1 MTVAAATDRLL
12 ARNPSGRTI
21 PAGGTRS
28 GAMEPARQVGV
39 ERLERRRR
47 RVPGPVLTG
56 LAAVV
61 AVDALIIAAEAFF
74 H

>member
-1 MTVAAATDRLL
+1 
-12 ARNPSGRTI
+12 
-21 PAGGTRS
+21 
-28 GAMEPARQVGV
+28 MEQARQAGV
-39 ERLERRRR
+39 QRWGRRRR